1 MQSLVLGLHVL
12 LAIGLVVLILLQQGK
27 GAEAGASFGGGA
39 SNTVFGS
46 LGPIGFMGKMTSL
59 LAAAFFGT
67 SLLLAYMATQQHSPD
82 RGLPSEEVI
91 EEFSRD
97 QLPLLDDE
105 PVRRQ
110 QD

>member
-1 MQSLVLGLHVL
+1 MQSLVLGLHVV
-12 LAIGLVVLILLQQGK
+12 LAIGVVVLILLQQGK

-46 LGPIGFMGKMTSL
+46 LGPLGFMGKMTSI
-59 LAAAFFGT
+59 LAAGFFAT
-67 SLLLAYMATQQHSPD
+67 SLLLAFMATQQHSPD
-82 RGLPSEEVI
+82 QGLPSEEVI
-91 EEFSRD
+91 EEYSRD

-105 PVRRQ
+105 PAQRQ